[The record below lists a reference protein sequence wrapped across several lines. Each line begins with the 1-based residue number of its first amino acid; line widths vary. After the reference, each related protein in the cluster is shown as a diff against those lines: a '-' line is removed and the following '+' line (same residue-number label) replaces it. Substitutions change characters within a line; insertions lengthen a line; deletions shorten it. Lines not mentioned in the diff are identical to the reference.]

1 MAQFIGNIIVRGKI
15 KCLTGMHI
23 GAGKDTAE
31 IGGVDSPVVRDPHSR
46 LPYIPGSSLKGK
58 MRSLLEFATGK
69 VKDGKVHTSN
79 DPACEVCRP
88 FGASAAE
95 ARKCGPTRL
104 LVRDAYPDEQT
115 QDMWEKLNTDLL
127 YAEMKSEN
135 FLDRITSAAN
145 PRFIERVV
153 KDSIFDLEMIYGVYQ
168 MGDDVNDL
176 DYFAHVVTA
185 LRLLEDSSLGGNGS
199 RGYGQ
204 IRLKMAAPVFLSRQ
218 DYCEGSDAWKNAR
231 QRPADDAFVTEVGD
245 FKLDREDATYQS
257 WDKMLKSPEDEVSKE
272 EHG

>member
-15 KCLTGMHI
+15 ECLTGLHI

-58 MRSLLEFATGK
+58 MRSMLEFATGK
-69 VKDGKVHTSN
+69 VGDGKVHN
-79 DPACEVCRP
+79 CDKPRCEVCRP
-88 FGASAAE
+88 FGSSAQQ
-95 ARKCGPTRL
+95 RKCGPTRL
-104 LVRDAYPDEQT
+104 LVRDAYPDRQT
-115 QDMWEKLNTDLL
+115 REMWEKLNTDLL

-153 KDSIFDLEMIYGVYQ
+153 KGSWFKLEMVYGVYQ
-168 MGDDVNDL
+168 VEDGVNDL
-176 DYFAHVVTA
+176 DYFTHVVSA
-185 LRLLEDSSLGGNGS
+185 LRLLEDGALGGNGS

-204 IRLKMAAPVFLSRQ
+204 IRLKLAHPAFLSRK
-218 DYCEGSDAWKNAR
+218 DYAEGSGAWTGSR
-231 QRPADDAFVTEVGD
+231 QWPDDTSFVRGVGD
-245 FKLDREDATYQS
+245 FSLDRGES
-257 WDKMLKSPEDEVSKE
+257 PCPEWDKILQSPAAD
-272 EHG
+272 

>member
-15 KCLTGMHI
+15 ECLTGLHI

-46 LPYIPGSSLKGK
+46 RPYIPGSSLKGK
-58 MRSLLEFATGK
+58 MRSMLEFATGK
-69 VKDGKVHTSN
+69 VEGGGVHTCN
-79 DPACEVCRP
+79 EARCKVCRP
-88 FGASAAE
+88 FGSSAQE
-95 ARKCGPTRL
+95 QRTCGPTRL
-104 LVRDAYPDEQT
+104 LVRDAYPDEKT
-115 QDMWEKLNTDLL
+115 EDMWENLNTDLL

-153 KDSIFDLEMIYGVYQ
+153 KGSCFNLEMIYGVYQ
-168 MGDDVNDL
+168 VDGVNDL

-185 LRLLEDSSLGGNGS
+185 LRLLEDGTLGGNGS

-204 IRLKMAAPVFLSRQ
+204 IRLKMADPIFLSGQ
-218 DYCEGSDAWKNAR
+218 DYCEGSDAWKQAR
-231 QRPADDAFVTEVGD
+231 QWPGDEAFVRDMGD
-245 FKLDREDATYQS
+245 FSLNREDAACQS
-257 WDKMLKSPEDEVSKE
+257 WDEILKSPEDEVGKE
-272 EHG
+272 GQG

>member
-15 KCLTGMHI
+15 ECLTGLHI

-58 MRSLLEFATGK
+58 MRSMLEFATGK
-69 VKDGKVHTSN
+69 VGDGKVHN
-79 DPACEVCRP
+79 CDKPRCEVCRP
-88 FGASAAE
+88 FGSSAQQ
-95 ARKCGPTRL
+95 RKCGPTRL
-104 LVRDAYPDEQT
+104 LVRDAYPDRQT
-115 QDMWEKLNTDLL
+115 REMWEKLNTDLL

-153 KDSIFDLEMIYGVYQ
+153 KGSWFKLEMVYGVYQ
-168 MGDDVNDL
+168 VEDGVNDL
-176 DYFAHVVTA
+176 DYFAHVVSA
-185 LRLLEDSSLGGNGS
+185 LRLLEDGALGGNGS

-204 IRLKMAAPVFLSRQ
+204 IRLKLAHPAFLSRQ
-218 DYCEGSDAWKNAR
+218 DYAEGSGAWTRSR
-231 QRPADDAFVTEVGD
+231 QWPDDTSFVHGVGD
-245 FKLDREDATYQS
+245 FSLDRGES
-257 WDKMLKSPEDEVSKE
+257 PCPEWDKILQSPAAD
-272 EHG
+272 

>member
-15 KCLTGMHI
+15 ECLTGLHI

-58 MRSLLEFATGK
+58 MRSMLEFATGK
-69 VKDGKVHTSN
+69 VKDGKVHTCN
-79 DPACEVCRP
+79 EPRCEVCRP
-88 FGASAAE
+88 FGASAADT
-95 ARKCGPTRL
+95 RKCGPTRL
-104 LVRDAYPDEQT
+104 LVRDAYPDDKTRE
-115 QDMWEKLNTDLL
+115 MWENLSTDLL

-153 KDSIFDLEMIYGVYQ
+153 KGSCFNLEMIYGVYQ
-168 MGDDVNDL
+168 VDGVNDL
-176 DYFAHVVTA
+176 DYFSHVVTA
-185 LRLLEDSSLGGNGS
+185 LRLLEDGTLGGNGS

-204 IRLKMAAPVFLSRQ
+204 ICLKLADPVFLSGQ
-218 DYCEGSDAWKNAR
+218 DYREGSDAWKQAR
-231 QRPADDAFVTEVGD
+231 QPLYDQAFSIDLGN
-245 FKLDREDATYQS
+245 FKLDRGNATCQA
-257 WDKMLKSPEDEVSKE
+257 WDEMLKSSEGEVVKE
-272 EHG
+272 GQG

>member
-1 MAQFIGNIIVRGKI
+1 MAKFIGNIIVRGKI
-15 KCLTGMHI
+15 ECLTGLHV

-46 LPYIPGSSLKGK
+46 RPYIPGSSLKGK
-58 MRSLLEFATGK
+58 MRSMLEFATGK
-69 VKDGKVHTSN
+69 VTGGRVHTCN
-79 DPACEVCRP
+79 EARCEVCRP

-104 LVRDAYPDEQT
+104 LVRDAYPDKQT
-115 QDMWEKLNTDLL
+115 RDMWENLNTDLL

-153 KDSIFDLEMIYGVYQ
+153 KGSHFDLEMIYGVYQ
-168 MGDDVNDL
+168 IDGVNDL

-185 LRLLEDSSLGGNGS
+185 LRLLEDGSLGGNGS

-204 IRLKMAAPVFLSRQ
+204 IRLKMADPVFLSGQ
-218 DYCEGSDAWKNAR
+218 DYCEGSDAWKQAR
-231 QRPADDAFVTEVGD
+231 QWPADEAFVRSMGD
-245 FKLDREDATYQS
+245 FSLNREDATCQS
-257 WDKMLKSPEDEVSKE
+257 WDEILKSSEDEVGKE
-272 EHG
+272 GHG

>member
-15 KCLTGMHI
+15 ECLTGLHV

-31 IGGVDSPVVRDPHSR
+31 IGGVDSPVVRDPHTR

-58 MRSLLEFATGK
+58 MRSMLEFATDK
-69 VKDGKVHTSN
+69 VRDGKVHTCN
-79 DPACEVCRP
+79 EARCEVCRP
-88 FGASAAE
+88 FGSSAAE

-115 QDMWEKLNTDLL
+115 QGMWENLNTDLL

-153 KDSIFDLEMIYGVYQ
+153 KGSRFNLEMIYGVYQ
-168 MGDDVNDL
+168 VDGVNDL

-185 LRLLEDSSLGGNGS
+185 LRLLEDGTLGGNGS

-204 IRLKMAAPVFLSRQ
+204 IRLKMADPVFLSGQ
-218 DYCEGSDAWKNAR
+218 DYREGSDAWKQAR
-231 QRPADDAFVTEVGD
+231 QPLDDQAFSIDLGN
-245 FKLDREDATYQS
+245 FKLDRGNATCQVWDAL
-257 WDKMLKSPEDEVSKE
+257 LKSSEGEVGE
-272 EHG
+272 EGQG